1 MLKGKKGSDWRKYS
15 ENACERGKCNQSSL
29 WETVALK
36 SWNESLRIIWQ
47 IGSKN
52 GKPLA
57 ESTRNSYIANFG
69 KIFKFMKDK
78 GESWPATDT
87 GFKEL
92 LDRFIEEKPAIALA
106 GGGTKEQARS
116 RFLTLFAHA
125 QRAQASAA
133 KAAREA
139 ASSSSAAPAAPNPRA
154 LRQRVETEHALALE
168 RFETKS
174 RNDQLSQIKDAERDG
189 VLVIR
194 SPHGVPIRIT
204 GEDLKALLEIMKEQ
218 RKR

>member
-1 MLKGKKGSDWRKYS
+1 
-15 ENACERGKCNQSSL
+15 
-29 WETVALK
+29 
-36 SWNESLRIIWQ
+36 
-47 IGSKN
+47 
-52 GKPLA
+52 
-57 ESTRNSYIANFG
+57 
-69 KIFKFMKDK
+69 MKDK
-78 GESWPATDT
+78 GERWPATDT

-125 QRAQASAA
+125 QGAQASAA

-139 ASSSSAAPAAPNPRA
+139 ASASSSSAAPAAPNPRA
-154 LRQRVETEHALALE
+154 LRQRVETEHAHVLE

-189 VLVIR
+189 VLVVR
-194 SPHGVPIRIT
+194 SPHGVPIRIE

>member
-1 MLKGKKGSDWRKYS
+1 MRNQNRGS
-15 ENACERGKCNQSSL
+15 QI
-29 WETVALK
+29 TV
-36 SWNESLRIIWQ
+36 
-47 IGSKN
+47 
-52 GKPLA
+52 
-57 ESTRNSYIANFG
+57 
-69 KIFKFMKDK
+69 
-78 GESWPATDT
+78 
-87 GFKEL
+87 
-92 LDRFIEEKPAIALA
+92 KPAIALA

-125 QRAQASAA
+125 QRAQANAA
-133 KAAREA
+133 KAARDA
-139 ASSSSAAPAAPNPRA
+139 ASASSSSAAPAAAAAAPNPRA

-189 VLVIR
+189 VLVYR
-194 SPHGVPIRIT
+194 SPHGRPIRVT

>member
-1 MLKGKKGSDWRKYS
+1 MQSKQLVGDGGVD
-15 ENACERGKCNQSSL
+15 ELERIFADHLANWKQSS
-29 WETVALK
+29 
-36 SWNESLRIIWQ
+36 
-47 IGSKN
+47 

-57 ESTRNSYIANFG
+57 ESTRNAYIANFG

-78 GESWPATDT
+78 RERWPATDT
-87 GFKEL
+87 GFKAL
-92 LDRFIEEKPAIALA
+92 LDRFIDERPDIALA
-106 GGGTKEQARS
+106 GGGTKAQARS

-125 QRAQASAA
+125 QRAQSSAA

-139 ASSSSAAPAAPNPRA
+139 AASSASSSSASSGPAAAPNPRA
-154 LRQRVETEHALALE
+154 LRQRVETEHAIALE

-189 VLVIR
+189 VLVYR
-194 SPHGVPIRIT
+194 SPHGRPIRVT
-204 GEDLKALLEIMKEQ
+204 GEELKALLEIMKEK

>member
-1 MLKGKKGSDWRKYS
+1 M
-15 ENACERGKCNQSSL
+15 
-29 WETVALK
+29 
-36 SWNESLRIIWQ
+36 
-47 IGSKN
+47 
-52 GKPLA
+52 
-57 ESTRNSYIANFG
+57 
-69 KIFKFMKDK
+69 
-78 GESWPATDT
+78 
-87 GFKEL
+87 
-92 LDRFIEEKPAIALA
+92 A

-139 ASSSSAAPAAPNPRA
+139 AASSSASSSAAPAAAAAAPNPRA
-154 LRQRVETEHALALE
+154 LRQRVETKYAHVLE

-189 VLVIR
+189 VLVYR
-194 SPHGVPIRIT
+194 SSHGRPIRVE

>member
-1 MLKGKKGSDWRKYS
+1 MKKNK
-15 ENACERGKCNQSSL
+15 QS
-29 WETVALK
+29 
-36 SWNESLRIIWQ
+36 
-47 IGSKN
+47 
-52 GKPLA
+52 
-57 ESTRNSYIANFG
+57 
-69 KIFKFMKDK
+69 
-78 GESWPATDT
+78 
-87 GFKEL
+87 
-92 LDRFIEEKPAIALA
+92 LA

-139 ASSSSAAPAAPNPRA
+139 ASSSSSSSAAPAAAAAAPNPRA
-154 LRQRVETEHALALE
+154 LRQRVETEYAHVLE

-189 VLVIR
+189 VLVVR
-194 SPHGVPIRIT
+194 SPHGQPIRIT